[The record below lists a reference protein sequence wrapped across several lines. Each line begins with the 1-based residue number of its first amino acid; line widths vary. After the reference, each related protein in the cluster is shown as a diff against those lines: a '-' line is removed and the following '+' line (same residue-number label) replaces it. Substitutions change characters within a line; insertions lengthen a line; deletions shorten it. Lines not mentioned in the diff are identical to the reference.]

1 MMAGELFMSKSVK
14 LILRYSITVLVWINF
29 FALTVFAQEVTDN
42 LDYTRVVCVE
52 GVGCMYT
59 HLRDEDLDTL
69 FPDKERFIGIDQSL
83 GGHWILNFDVTRECS
98 NDPDIHTGTYEMQL
112 GIYDQDETDEI
123 LIDTVEFYYER
134 IFYKIGAG
142 IYVGEVE
149 IGDATTSGSSTY
161 FLVKVEDDLLRG
173 ISFTSTHEYTEDVYC
188 YSNSVINGTPFQ
200 YP

>member
-1 MMAGELFMSKSVK
+1 MK
-14 LILRYSITVLVWINF
+14 NF
-29 FALTVFAQEVTDN
+29 FEKISQLLVIVLIWTNLLVLTTTAQEITNN

-59 HLRDEDLDTL
+59 HLRDEALDEL
-69 FPDKERFIGIDQSL
+69 FPDKERFTGIDQTL
-83 GGHWILNFDVTRECS
+83 DGVWILNFDVTRECS
-98 NDPDIHTGTYEMQL
+98 DDPDIHTGNYEMQL